1 MRRSARPLL
10 PISTPTRG
18 VSASATSASA
28 ASTAPSTASV
38 STDPALAQL
47 ELIGE
52 ESTSHSGREL
62 WLALSEPDDGQRTR
76 LCQIAQAFSSQVSVE
91 APDGV
96 LLEAGRSRQYF
107 GGLKRL
113 LMRLQQRCRQARI
126 ESPWG
131 LAPTPLAALAL
142 ARVTPGKMVLQRAQL
157 VSTLTPLPLI
167 ALGWSERTLERL
179 AAIGVRDIGAALR
192 LPRAEFSRRYGRS
205 CLASLDRLVGRQ
217 ADPRHRLSPALRFH
231 LQRSFDFELR
241 DTALILRELQ
251 PMLQALEHFLRRQQ
265 CAIECLQLR
274 LQHRTRSMQETPS
287 RTVLRATLAQASAHA
302 EPFIRWFTE
311 RLARE
316 RLPDTVVGLEL
327 RAAEFLPMTT
337 QSENLWRPGEHG
349 GAMGRESPAL
359 IERLRARLG
368 HESVYGLCLVDEHRP
383 ECAYRVAE
391 PTLATTDLRA
401 LSPSVIGTVI
411 GTENRVAPTATTS
424 IRLPRRPLWLLHE
437 PQPLPWCWRQLQW
450 LSGPERIET
459 GWWDGR
465 DVMRDYYHALDPQG
479 AEVWVFRER
488 QPPHAWYLHG
498 VFG

>member
-10 PISTPTRG
+10 PVAVPSQGARAAAL
-18 VSASATSASA
+18 ASAE
-28 ASTAPSTASV
+28 
-38 STDPALAQL
+38 L
-47 ELIGE
+47 ELVGE
-52 ESTSHSGREL
+52 EPAGLSAREL
-62 WLALSEPDDGQRTR
+62 WLALSEPEPDKQRY
-76 LCQIAQAFSSQVSVE
+76 LCQIAQAFSSQVSLE

-113 LMRLQQRCRQARI
+113 LARLQQRCRRAKLKPR
-126 ESPWG
+126 WG

-142 ARVTPGKMVLQRAQL
+142 ARAAPGQMVLQRSHL
-157 VSTLTPLPLI
+157 VSAVTSLPLTS
-167 ALGWSERTLERL
+167 LGWPERTVERL
-179 AAIGVRDIGAALR
+179 AAVGVREIGAALR
-192 LPRAEFSRRYGRS
+192 LPRAEFTRRYGRS
-205 CLASLDRLVGRQ
+205 CLASLDRLLGRQ
-217 ADPRHRLSPALRFH
+217 ADPRPRLTSALRFRV
-231 LQRSFDFELR
+231 QRSLDFELR
-241 DTALILRELQ
+241 DTTLILRELQ
-251 PMLQALEHFLRRQQ
+251 PMLQTLEQFLRRQQ
-265 CAIECLQLR
+265 RAIECLQLR
-274 LQHRTRSMQETPS
+274 LQHRARSLQQTPEC
-287 RTVLRATLAQASAHA
+287 TLLRATLAQASSQA
-302 EPFIRWFTE
+302 EPFARWFAE

-316 RLPDTVVGLEL
+316 RLPDTVIGLEL
-327 RAAEFLPMTT
+327 RAAVFLPMTA
-337 QSENLWRPGEHG
+337 QSDHLWQLGEYG

-368 HESVYGLCLVDEHRP
+368 HEAVYGLCLVDEHRP

-391 PTLATTDLRA
+391 PRLATTSA
-401 LSPSVIGTVI
+401 
-411 GTENRVAPTATTS
+411 ATSTGSNAGSSTS
-424 IRLPRRPLWLLHE
+424 YAATSEATPMRLPRRPLWLLHE
-437 PQPLPWCWRQLQW
+437 PQPLPWYWRELQW

>member
-10 PISTPTRG
+10 PVAAPTQGARSA
-18 VSASATSASA
+18 VAPASAE
-28 ASTAPSTASV
+28 
-38 STDPALAQL
+38 L
-47 ELIGE
+47 ELISE
-52 ESTSHSGREL
+52 EPEGLSAREL
-62 WLALSEPDDGQRTR
+62 WLALSEPESDKQRR
-76 LCQIAQAFSSQVSVE
+76 LCQIAQAFSSQVSLE

-113 LMRLQQRCRQARI
+113 LARLQQRCQRAKLKPR
-126 ESPWG
+126 WG

-142 ARVTPGKMVLQRAQL
+142 ARAVPGQMVLQRSQL
-157 VSTLTPLPLI
+157 VSAVASLPL
-167 ALGWSERTLERL
+167 ASLGWPERTVERL
-179 AAIGVRDIGAALR
+179 AAIGVREIGAALR
-192 LPRAEFSRRYGRS
+192 LPRAEFTRRYGRS
-205 CLASLDRLVGRQ
+205 CLTSLDRLLGRQ
-217 ADPRHRLSPALRFH
+217 ADPRPRLTSALRFRV
-231 LQRSFDFELR
+231 QRSLDFELR

-251 PMLQALEHFLRRQQ
+251 PMLQTLEQFLRRQQ
-265 CAIECLQLR
+265 RAIECLQLR
-274 LQHRTRSMQETPS
+274 LQHRARSLQVTPEH
-287 RTVLRATLAQASAHA
+287 TLLRATLAQASSHA
-302 EPFIRWFTE
+302 EPFARWFAE

-316 RLPDTVVGLEL
+316 RLPDTVIGLEL
-327 RAAEFLPMTT
+327 RAAVFLPMTA
-337 QSENLWRPGEHG
+337 QSDHLWQPGEHG

-368 HESVYGLCLVDEHRP
+368 HEAVYGLCLVDEHRP

-391 PTLATTDLRA
+391 PRLATTSA
-401 LSPSVIGTVI
+401 GTSAAYAAI
-411 GTENRVAPTATTS
+411 SEATPM
-424 IRLPRRPLWLLHE
+424 RLPRRPLWLLHE
-437 PQPLPWCWRQLQW
+437 PHPLPWCWRQLQW

-488 QPPHAWYLHG
+488 RPPHAWYLHG

>member
-1 MRRSARPLL
+1 VRRSARPLL
-10 PISTPTRG
+10 PITTPVRG
-18 VSASATSASA
+18 VSASAK
-28 ASTAPSTASV
+28 STSTASV

-52 ESTSHSGREL
+52 ESANHSGREL
-62 WLALSEPDDGQRTR
+62 WLALSERDDNKRTR

-113 LMRLQQRCRQARI
+113 LMRLQQRCQQAQI
-126 ESPWG
+126 ESQWG
-131 LAPTPLAALAL
+131 VAPTPLAALAL
-142 ARVTPGKMVLQRAQL
+142 ARVMPGKMVLQRAQL
-157 VSTLTPLPLI
+157 VSTLTSLPLI

-217 ADPRHRLSPALRFH
+217 ADPRRRLSPALRFR

-241 DTALILRELQ
+241 DTTLILRELQ
-251 PMLQALEHFLRRQQ
+251 PMLQELEHFLRRQQ
-265 CAIECLQLR
+265 RAIECLQVR
-274 LQHRTRSMQETPS
+274 LQHRTRSIQETPS
-287 RTVLRATLAQASAHA
+287 STVLRATLAQASAHA
-302 EPFIRWFTE
+302 EPFVRWFTE

-327 RAAEFLPMTT
+327 RVAEFLPMTT

-391 PTLATTDLRA
+391 PTLATADLRA
-401 LSPSVIGTVI
+401 LSSSFI

-424 IRLPRRPLWLLHE
+424 MLLPRRPLWLLHE